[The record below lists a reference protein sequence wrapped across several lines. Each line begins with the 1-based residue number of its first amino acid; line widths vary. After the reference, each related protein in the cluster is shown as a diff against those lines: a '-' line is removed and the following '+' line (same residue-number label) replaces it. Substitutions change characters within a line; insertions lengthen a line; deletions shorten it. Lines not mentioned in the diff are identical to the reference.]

1 MLIIFLTILQLIKIV
16 RFKMAHA
23 IHEYA
28 GQCKNIHGHSYILH
42 VTVAA
47 RLQVEGYIEE
57 PGFLLDFKDL

>member
-1 MLIIFLTILQLIKIV
+1 
-16 RFKMAHA
+16 MAHA

-57 PGFLLDFKDL
+57 PGFLLDFNDL